1 MKRFF
6 IVILLFVLAG
16 LVWIGISVRHTM
28 NEKEARLKATAE
40 KKLEEV
46 KVTLIEGWTNT
57 EIFTALEKAGLG
69 STADFEKA
77 AKDIDRSEYAFLDTV
92 PSKVGLEGYFFPDTY
107 RIAKNAT
114 PAEVLDTLLSTFK
127 TRFTKA
133 QTAAN
138 YTDGYYIIPGFE
150 TLHLKNR
157 VAPGLTLHEVVTLA
171 SIVEKETGRRGE
183 DASSDRLLEERKTVA
198 GIFLNRL
205 TIGQAL
211 QSDATINYITK
222 SGRSSSTLADT
233 EIDSPYNTYKYTG
246 LPPGPIGSPS
256 LSSLSAVLAP
266 IKTNYF
272 YFLHSTSGE
281 IYYARTFEEHVANK
295 NKYLR

>member
-6 IVILLFVLAG
+6 IIIVLLVLTG
-16 LVWIGISVRHTM
+16 LVWAGISVRNRLH
-28 NEKEARLKATAE
+28 EKEARLQASAG
-40 KKLEEV
+40 KKFEEV
-46 KVTLIEGWTNT
+46 KVTIIEGWTNA
-57 EIFTALEKAGLG
+57 EIFAALEKAGLG
-69 STADFEKA
+69 TVVDFEKA
-77 AKDIDRSEYAFLDTV
+77 EKEIDRSQYAFLDTA
-92 PSKVGLEGYFFPDTY
+92 PSKVDLEGYFFPDTY

-114 PAEVLDTLLSTFK
+114 PIEILETLLDNFK
-127 TRFTKA
+127 TRFGQVQAEAHYK
-133 QTAAN
+133 
-138 YTDGYYIIPGFE
+138 DGYYIIPGFE
-150 TLHLKNR
+150 LLHLKNR

-171 SIVEKETGRRGE
+171 AIIEKETGRKGE
-183 DASSDRLLEERKTVA
+183 TATSDRLLEERKTVA

-205 TIGQAL
+205 SIGQAL

-233 EIDSPYNTYKYTG
+233 EIDSPYNTYKYAG

-256 LSSLSAVLAP
+256 LSSLSAILAP

-281 IYYARTFEEHVANK
+281 IYYARTFDEHVANK